1 MTRIR
6 GVWCVKVLSL
16 QKCRELLGYNSTL
29 SDSSLELLRDQLY
42 AFADIATT
50 ELIEQ
55 GRNGC
60 AENSFGNGLQ
70 LVANP
75 EALAVPSEAEDF
87 EEFLRLLPAEE
98 HEESEERAA
107 VLEYDGGLMR
117 NQAERVVMIEHWRK
131 RKQGDASNASS
142 YSETN

>member
-1 MTRIR
+1 M
-6 GVWCVKVLSL
+6 LSL
-16 QKCRELLGYNSTL
+16 QKCRELVGCNSTL

-50 ELIEQ
+50 EFIEQ
-55 GRNGC
+55 RRSSC
-60 AENSFGNGLQ
+60 FENSFGKGLQ

-75 EALAVPSEAEDF
+75 EALAVPSETEDF

-107 VLEYDGGLMR
+107 VLEYDGGLIR
-117 NQAERVVMIEHWRK
+117 NQAERVVMIEHWQK
-131 RKQGDASNASS
+131 RRQGDASNVSN
-142 YSETN
+142 YPETN